1 MAALGLLVLA
11 AAGVTALVGALAN
24 SGGDHAL
31 NRSFELF
38 GYSVQGSSGRL
49 FTYGVIVGAVGM
61 LGLNLLLA
69 GLGRGFRSRLSRR
82 RELKETRGEAETL
95 QEERDR
101 LARELA
107 EARATRAQEAGVD
120 AHRAQAGPV
129 GPADGSPDP
138 AVVSPPTDR
147 PRPDVVYPEEPR
159 RGVATERAAG
169 ERLSLLDRLRQH

>member
-49 FTYGVIVGAVGM
+49 FAYGVIVGAVGM
-61 LGLNLLLA
+61 LGLNMLLA

-101 LARELA
+101 LARELE
-107 EARATRAQEAGVD
+107 EARVARAQAEVD
-120 AHRAQAGPV
+120 AHRAQAGPA
-129 GPADGSPDP
+129 GPTVP
-138 AVVSPPTDR
+138 ATDR

-159 RGVATERAAG
+159 RGVAAERTTG
-169 ERLSLLDRLRQH
+169 ERPGLLDRLRQH

>member
-11 AAGVTALVGALAN
+11 AAGVTALVGTLAN

-38 GYSVQGSSGRL
+38 GYSMQGSSGRL
-49 FTYGVIVGAVGM
+49 FAYGVIVGAVGM
-61 LGLNLLLA
+61 LGLNMLLA

-101 LARELA
+101 LARELE
-107 EARATRAQEAGVD
+107 EARAARAQAEVDAHRARTEAD
-120 AHRAQAGPV
+120 AHRAQAGPA
-129 GPADGSPDP
+129 GPTVP
-138 AVVSPPTDR
+138 ATER

-159 RGVATERAAG
+159 RGVAAERTTG
-169 ERLSLLDRLRQH
+169 ERPGLFDRLHQH